1 LLVSQRMSSASR
13 EAGPPVRYPIAN
25 DARLQQLSLDEARAV
40 IRTEASGLEALAAAL
55 DGSFAA
61 LIELIQRA
69 PGRVI
74 LSGVGKSAHIARK
87 AAATLASTGT
97 PAQFVHGGDASHGDL
112 GMITTADV
120 VVMFSKSGDTA
131 ELEDLANYCVRFD
144 IPLALVSTNPGSR
157 LGRAANLVIALP
169 QAPEACDVTAAPTT
183 STTMM
188 AALGDALAVV
198 LLRRRGFKA
207 ADFHVLH
214 PGGTL
219 GSQLLTVSE
228 VMHQGERLPLVG
240 TDATVAAAILE
251 MSSKGFGCTGIIDAT
266 GDLLGIITDGDLRRH
281 MADGLLQQPALAVMT
296 TNPRVIEADAL
307 LSEALRRMTALTP
320 KITAIFAMEGRRPVG
335 IVHLHDCL
343 RVGLA

>member
-1 LLVSQRMSSASR
+1 M
-13 EAGPPVRYPIAN
+13 RYPIAI
-25 DARLQQLSLDEARAV
+25 DAGLQQLALDEARSV
-40 IRTEASGLEALAAAL
+40 VRLEAAGLERLAEGL
-55 DGSFAA
+55 DGNFVA
-61 LIELIQRA
+61 LTELIRKA

-87 AAATLASTGT
+87 TAATLASTGT

-120 VVMFSKSGDTA
+120 VVMFSKSGETR

-144 IPLALVSTNPGSR
+144 IPLALVTQYAGSR
-157 LGRAANLVIALP
+157 LGRAANIIVALP
-169 QAPEACDVTAAPTT
+169 DAGEACEITDAPTT

-207 ADFHVLH
+207 ADFHVFH

-219 GSQLLTVSE
+219 GSALLTVGE
-228 VMHQGERLPLVG
+228 VMHSGEKIPLVPTG
-240 TDATVAAAILE
+240 ASVAQAILE
-251 MSSKGFGCTGIIDAT
+251 MTSKGFGCTGVTDEAGALI
-266 GDLLGIITDGDLRRH
+266 GVVTDGDLRRH
-281 MADGLLQQPALAVMT
+281 MANGLLEQTAGQIMT
-296 TNPRVIEADAL
+296 AMPRTIEGAEL
-307 LSEALRRMTALTP
+307 LTEALRRMTVLSP
-320 KITAIFAMEGRRPVG
+320 RISAIFVVEGAVPVG

-343 RVGLA
+343 RAGVA

>member
-1 LLVSQRMSSASR
+1 M
-13 EAGPPVRYPIAN
+13 RYPIAN
-25 DARLQQLSLDEARAV
+25 DARLQQLALDEARAA
-40 IRTEASGLEALAAAL
+40 IRLEIEGLDALAETL
-55 DGSFAA
+55 DGAFAT
-61 LIELIQRA
+61 LVELILGA
-69 PGRVI
+69 GGRVI

-120 VVMFSKSGDTA
+120 VVMFSKSGETA

-144 IPLALVSTNPGSR
+144 IPLALVTARPDSR
-157 LGRAANLVIALP
+157 LGRAANLVVTL
-169 QAPEACDVTAAPTT
+169 PEAREACNITEAPTT

-198 LLRRRGFKA
+198 LLRRRGFQA
-207 ADFHVLH
+207 ADFHVFH

-219 GSQLLTVSE
+219 GSALLTVAE
-228 VMHQGERLPLVG
+228 VMHAGERLPLVAPE
-240 TDATVAAAILE
+240 TSVADAILE
-251 MSSKGFGCTGIIDAT
+251 MTSKGFGCTGVVGRD
-266 GDLLGIITDGDLRRH
+266 GMLLGIITDGDLRRH
-281 MADGLLQQPALAVMT
+281 MADGMLRQSAADVMT
-296 TNPRVIEADAL
+296 TRPRTIAADAL
-307 LSEALRRMTALTP
+307 LGEALRLMTATEP
-320 KITAIFAMEGRRPVG
+320 RVTAIFAMDGDRPVG

>member
-1 LLVSQRMSSASR
+1 MSSASR
-13 EAGPPVRYPIAN
+13 GPAPNVRFPIAN
-25 DARLQQLSLDEARAV
+25 DARLQQLSLEEARAA
-40 IRTEASGLEALAAAL
+40 IRIETEGLEALAAGL
-55 DGSFAA
+55 DGAFVA
-61 LIELIQRA
+61 LVELIQRA

-87 AAATLASTGT
+87 VAATLASTGT

-120 VVMFSKSGDTA
+120 VLMFSKSGDTA

-144 IPLALVSTNPGSR
+144 IPLALVTAHPESR
-157 LGRAANLVIALP
+157 LGRAANIVVGL
-169 QAPEACDVTAAPTT
+169 PEAREACEITAAPTT

-207 ADFHVLH
+207 ADFHVFH

-219 GSQLLTVSE
+219 GSALLTVGE
-228 VMHQGERLPLVG
+228 VMHQGDKLPLVSG
-240 TDATVAAAILE
+240 GASVATAILE
-251 MSSKGFGCTGIIDAT
+251 MTSKGFGCTGVIDE
-266 GDLLGIITDGDLRRH
+266 GGELLGIITDGDLRRH
-281 MADGLLQQPALAVMT
+281 MADGLLKQTALEVMT
-296 TNPRVIEADAL
+296 TGPRTIAAEAL
-307 LSEALRRMTALTP
+307 LSEALRQMTALTP
-320 KITAIFAMEGRRPVG
+320 RISAIFAMDGRRPVG

>member
-1 LLVSQRMSSASR
+1 M
-13 EAGPPVRYPIAN
+13 RYPIAI
-25 DARLQQLSLDEARAV
+25 DAGLQQLALDEARGV
-40 IRTEASGLEALAAAL
+40 IRLEMAGLEQLAEGL
-55 DGSFAA
+55 DGSFVA
-61 LIELIQRA
+61 LTELVHKA

-87 AAATLASTGT
+87 TAATLASTGT

-120 VVMFSKSGDTA
+120 VIMFSKSGETR

-144 IPLALVSTNPGSR
+144 IPLALVTQNSGSR
-157 LGRAANLVIALP
+157 LGRAANIVVALP
-169 QAPEACDVTAAPTT
+169 AVNEACGITDAPTT

-207 ADFHVLH
+207 SDFHVFH

-219 GSQLLTVSE
+219 GSALLTVGE
-228 VMHQGERLPLVG
+228 AMHSGEKVPLVPRS
-240 TDATVAAAILE
+240 ASVAQAILE
-251 MSSKGFGCTGIIDAT
+251 MTSKGFGCTGVIDEAGT
-266 GDLLGIITDGDLRRH
+266 LVGIVTDGDLRRH
-281 MADGLLQQPALAVMT
+281 MANGLLEQTAGAIMTPA
-296 TNPRVIEADAL
+296 PRTIAAAEL
-307 LSEALRRMTALTP
+307 LTEALRRMTVLSP
-320 KITAIFAMEGRRPVG
+320 RISAIFVVEEAAPVG

-343 RVGLA
+343 RAGVA

>member
-1 LLVSQRMSSASR
+1 M
-13 EAGPPVRYPIAN
+13 RYPIAI
-25 DARLQQLSLDEARAV
+25 DAGLQQLALDEARGV
-40 IRTEASGLEALAAAL
+40 VRLEAAGLERLAEAL
-55 DGSFAA
+55 DGNFVA
-61 LIELIQRA
+61 LTDLISRA
-69 PGRVI
+69 PGRVV

-120 VVMFSKSGDTA
+120 VVMFSKSGETR

-144 IPLALVSTNPGSR
+144 IPLALVTQSPASR
-157 LGRAANLVIALP
+157 LGRAANIVVGLP
-169 QAPEACDVTAAPTT
+169 TVSEACEITDAPTT

-207 ADFHVLH
+207 ADFHVFH

-219 GSQLLTVSE
+219 GSALLTVGE
-228 VMHQGERLPLVG
+228 VMHSGEKLPLVAV
-240 TDATVAAAILE
+240 DASVAQAILE
-251 MSSKGFGCTGIIDAT
+251 MTSKGFGCTGVIDEA
-266 GDLLGIITDGDLRRH
+266 DALIGIVTDGDLRRH
-281 MADGLLQQPALAVMT
+281 MANGLLEQTAGQIMT
-296 TNPRVIEADAL
+296 AAPRTIGGEEL
-307 LSEALRRMTALTP
+307 LTEALRRMTVLSP
-320 KITAIFAMEGRRPVG
+320 RISAIFVVDGVAPVG

-343 RVGLA
+343 RAGVA

>member
-1 LLVSQRMSSASR
+1 M
-13 EAGPPVRYPIAN
+13 RYPVAT
-25 DARLQQLSLDEARAV
+25 DAGLQQLALDEARGV
-40 IRTEASGLEALAAAL
+40 IRLEIAGLEQLADAL
-55 DGSFAA
+55 DGNFVA
-61 LIELIQRA
+61 LAELIRKA

-120 VVMFSKSGDTA
+120 VVMFSKSGETR

-144 IPLALVSTNPGSR
+144 IPLALVTRNAGSR
-157 LGRAANLVIALP
+157 LGRAANLVVTLP
-169 QAPEACDVTAAPTT
+169 EVREACEITDAPTT

-207 ADFHVLH
+207 ADFHVFH

-219 GSQLLTVSE
+219 GSALLTVGE
-228 VMHQGERLPLVG
+228 VMHAGDELPLVPAG
-240 TDATVAAAILE
+240 ASVAQAILE
-251 MSSKGFGCTGIIDAT
+251 MTSKGFGCTGVIDAA
-266 GDLLGIITDGDLRRH
+266 GQLLGIVTDGDLRRH
-281 MADGLLQQPALAVMT
+281 MANGLLEQTAGAIMT
-296 TNPRVIEADAL
+296 AAPRTIAGPEL
-307 LSEALRRMTALTP
+307 LSEALRRMTSH
-320 KITAIFAMEGRRPVG
+320 KISAIFVVDGAVPVG

-343 RVGLA
+343 RVGVA